1 VSVHPALYREESFVC
16 IRTSEKVSSTMVFIK
31 PSLLVLFLV
40 VCEISAQ
47 ESRIIND
54 SPRNRPPVLVQGGDL
69 RNFEIFE
76 DTPVGSTVYTLVGQD
91 PEGSKIFY
99 TISGD
104 YFSADLNTGVVTL
117 KKPLDRETIP
127 KIDVVITIQD
137 ESIRE
142 IPENLIPFRR
152 AVKVL
157 DRNDNIP
164 EFSDQPYSFTV
175 KETESVGQTVYTDIK
190 VKDADTGPNAQVKLT
205 CIEEESSPDACE
217 TFDIFESPLNP
228 GEYIGLVVLKKPL
241 NYEERSSYNLVVQA
255 QDSGDDQIL
264 SSTAN
269 VLIQVEDIQD
279 QDPVFLNAPYSATV
293 PEGSQE
299 GSPIFEILVR
309 DGDTGI
315 PRPIQL
321 TIEGDRLEYFQLIQ
335 NQVSSDGVLSVT
347 LATSQNI
354 IDREHPEVLKEG
366 GLYAFLVRA
375 REVIDEL
382 GPVYGEE
389 TTTSVTIV
397 VTDIDD
403 ELPVF
408 NRNSFTVP
416 VPEDVGSDTP
426 LPGLT
431 LEVVD
436 KDVSKNAEFSLSLEA
451 VSPNSEGVFYVY
463 PERALGKTPVII
475 RVKDPE
481 RLDYENEAAR
491 NFQFNVIAEAV
502 NGMQIKSEITVV
514 VTDSNDNIPEF
525 AEKSYE
531 FNVAEDAEAE
541 LPIGK
546 IEAFDPDSGS
556 YGEVL
561 YSIKGFGS
569 EKFHVRPETGDISV
583 ASCGSENEIIPRG
596 ASCLDY
602 EDRKSFSLTYTATDG
617 GGQTTTTNLVIRIED
632 VNDNHPEFGLDEY
645 RRVVREGDSVFEPAL
660 FIKATDSDGP
670 LQGGGK
676 VFYTIKSINTDATVF
691 QIDPMSG
698 EITMTK
704 PVRVEDTEN
713 GRYDLV
719 IRATDQGKPEPLHG
733 DVKVFIDVGS
743 IRNQKPKFTQPRYD
757 IAIREN
763 AEVESDVIRVEADDP
778 DGKNS
783 DLVYSIHSGS
793 KDNFV
798 INPSSGMITVAPD
811 AVLSIEQN
819 GELYQIEVQA
829 TDNGEPYQQTS
840 TAQVT
845 ITVQDVNNKAPKFLQ
860 DSYTEYVLEN
870 EEKGH
875 HVLTV
880 TATDPD
886 RNADLEYDI
895 IEPIQARDKSGTKL
909 ENIAAYDFKAAFSID
924 PRNGKISIS
933 EKLSYSSAAVIILTL
948 QVRDKNAEEN
958 IDDQIDTA
966 EATLY
971 IKSFNADN
979 PVFPPPWTPSDPT
992 IILNITENIPPGEAF
1007 FNLGAKDPISGQQI
1021 SNYQKLNAES
1031 PLGDLIQISQ
1041 YGEVISQQV
1050 LDFEQIKTIS
1060 FSVSAIAGE
1069 PGQERISEAHL
1080 TLQLIDVND
1089 NAPVFS
1095 QDGYSAQLNES
1106 VLPFTEVVTVQAT
1119 DADTGDFGRV
1129 SYSLQGEGVNEFMID
1144 ETTGVITVKP
1154 GSLGRSNL
1162 DREWVESYNL
1172 RVIARDMPGGGSDQK
1187 SSTVIVKVTLL
1198 DANDSPPQ
1206 FSQSRYT
1213 AVVPENSP
1221 TDTQVAQVSATDP
1234 DSIDNIVEY
1243 DFSNPSQING
1253 LYKIDKKQGIISTN
1267 GILTGKGRKEPYVI
1281 SIRALDNG
1289 TPQQFM
1295 DTELYITVG
1304 DVSRN
1309 DGVPK
1314 FLKPDSGQIAEV
1326 PEESSVGTAVFQA
1339 EAMDPDDPNTANGK
1353 LVYSFPDDGTIV
1365 RKLFQIDANS
1375 GLITTK
1381 VALDRE
1387 EREEYTLILEAR
1399 DLGNPV
1405 QQTSRLLTVVV
1416 KDVDDH
1422 PPQFE
1427 RQRNSVPLMMEVEEE
1442 MPINMKIGEVIAIDK
1457 DIGRNAIIDYAI
1469 IYGNDDGVFGISR
1482 DDQNRGIITLD
1493 KRLDREM
1500 MGLHTLTIKCFEPTD
1515 RVHKTSK
1522 KPYDRLKLD
1531 EVQVKVHVLDKDDNN
1546 PTFVERNMTRGVRV
1560 NAAIYT
1566 EIGKVFAEDADAE
1579 ADVIKYHLENVTF
1592 HRPKTGMRRELG
1604 ESGFLVDESTGV
1616 IQTNQSYGK
1625 YADGFFDVVVK
1636 ASNSPDPTKT
1646 DFAFLKIFV
1655 LQDTDLMK
1663 FVFDKN
1669 PVNVAKEM
1677 KEFKKDIEGAFAQ
1690 PLTLNVY
1697 DNEFYSKVD
1706 GSLDFGRT
1714 SSCFQV
1720 LNAEDVVDLDNVQK
1734 LFNKRKNKKL
1744 EDLFEKYSVDSVERC
1759 ARVRTPPKINWI
1771 QFCILIIAV
1780 FIGMSAFIASIV
1792 VCCLYSKYK
1801 RRIRR
1806 SNIKIV
1812 EAPVRALIP
1821 ASLPPGSVMG
1831 PAPSLMGQQN
1841 PSINGSNGRIY
1852 EWQET
1857 AMPIDTA
1864 SYRSLP
1870 R

>member
-1 VSVHPALYREESFVC
+1 MASL
-16 IRTSEKVSSTMVFIK
+16 KL
-31 PSLLVLFLV
+31 SLLLFCLAAQHAV
-40 VCEISAQ
+40 AQ

-54 SPRNRPPVLVQGGDL
+54 SPRNRAPVLVQGGDL
-69 RNFEIFE
+69 RNFEIYE
-76 DTPVGSTVYTLVGQD
+76 DTAVGTPVYTLKGQD
-91 PEGSKIFY
+91 PEGSKIYY

-104 YFSADLNTGVVTL
+104 YFSADISSGVVTL
-117 KKPLDRETIP
+117 KKALDRERVP

-137 ESIRE
+137 EPIRE

-152 AVKVL
+152 MIRVL

-164 EFSDQPYSFTV
+164 KFDDLPYTFTV

-190 VKDADTGPNAQVKLT
+190 VTDADTGMNSQVKLR

-241 NYEERSSYNLVVQA
+241 NYEERSSYNLVVEA
-255 QDSGDDQIL
+255 QDSGEDQIL

-279 QDPVFLNAPYSATV
+279 QDPIFLNAPYSATV
-293 PEGSQE
+293 PEGSEE

-315 PRPIQL
+315 PRPIIL
-321 TIEGDRLEYFQLIQ
+321 TIEGDKLDYFQLRQ
-335 NQVSSDGVLSVT
+335 NQISRDGVLSVT
-347 LATSQNI
+347 LTTSQNI

-366 GLYAFLVRA
+366 GLYAFQVRA
-375 REVIDEL
+375 REVVDES
-382 GPVYGEE
+382 GPIYGEE

-408 NRNSFTVP
+408 NRNSFSVP

-451 VSPNSEGVFYVY
+451 ISPNSEGVFYVY

-481 RLDYENEAAR
+481 RLDYENEGAR
-491 NFQFNVIAEAV
+491 NFQFNVIAETSA
-502 NGMQIKSEITVV
+502 GIQIKSEITVV
-514 VTDSNDNIPEF
+514 VTDSNDNIPQF
-525 AEKSYE
+525 TEKSYE
-531 FNVAEDAEAE
+531 FDVAENAKAEQ
-541 LPIGK
+541 PIGK

-556 YGEVL
+556 YGEIL

-569 EKFHVRPETGDISV
+569 EKFHVRPETGEISV

-617 GGQTTTTNLVIRIED
+617 GGQTTTTNLLIRIED
-632 VNDNHPEFGLDEY
+632 VNDNHPRFGLDEY
-645 RRVVREGDSVFEPAL
+645 RRVVREGDAVFEPAL
-660 FIKATDSDGP
+660 FIKATDADGP

-676 VFYTIKSINTDATVF
+676 VFYTIKTINTDATVF
-691 QIDPMSG
+691 QIDPISG

-733 DVKVFIDVGS
+733 DVKVYVDVGS
-743 IRNQKPKFTQPRYD
+743 IRNQKPKFAQPRYD

-763 AEVESDVIRVEADDP
+763 AKTESDVIRVEADDP

-783 DLVYSIHSGS
+783 DLRYSIHSGS

-798 INPSSGMITVAPD
+798 INPSTGMITVAPD

-819 GELYQIEVQA
+819 GELYQIEVRVI
-829 TDNGEPYQQTS
+829 DNGEPYQQIGS
-840 TAQVT
+840 AQVT
-845 ITVQDVNNKAPKFLQ
+845 ITVQDVNNKPPKFLQ

-870 EEKGH
+870 EPKGH
-875 HVLTV
+875 HVLTIS
-880 TATDPD
+880 ATDPD

-895 IEPIQARDKSGTKL
+895 IEPIVARDKSGTKL
-909 ENIAAYDFKAAFSID
+909 ENIASYDFKAAFSID
-924 PRNGKISIS
+924 PRNGKISIN
-933 EKLSYSSAAVIILTL
+933 EKLSYSSAAIIILTL
-948 QVRDKNAEEN
+948 QVKDKNAEEN
-958 IDDQIDTA
+958 IEDQIDTA

-971 IKSFNADN
+971 IKAFNANN

-992 IILNITENIPPGEAF
+992 IHVNISENIPAGEAF
-1007 FNLGAKDPISGQQI
+1007 FNLGAKDPVNGQPI
-1021 SNYQKLNAES
+1021 TNYQKLNTES
-1031 PLGDLIQISQ
+1031 SLGDIIQISQ
-1041 YGEVISQQV
+1041 LGEVISQQI

-1060 FSVSAIAGE
+1060 FSVSAVAGE
-1069 PGQERISEAHL
+1069 PGQERISEAHI
-1080 TLQLIDVND
+1080 TLQLIDAND
-1089 NAPVFS
+1089 NAPVFA
-1095 QDGYSAQLNES
+1095 QDSYATELSED
-1106 VLPFTEVVTVQAT
+1106 VLPFTNVVTVQAT

-1129 SYSLQGEGVNEFMID
+1129 SYALQGEGVNEFMID
-1144 ETTGVITVKP
+1144 ETTGVIQIKP
-1154 GSLGRSNL
+1154 GALGRSNL
-1162 DREWVESYNL
+1162 DREWVPSYNL

-1187 SSTVIVKVTLL
+1187 SSTVIVKVNLL
-1198 DANDSPPQ
+1198 DVNDSPPQ

-1221 TDTQVAQVSATDP
+1221 IGTLVSQISATDP
-1234 DSIDNIVEY
+1234 DLELNNVVHY

-1253 LYKIDKKQGIISTN
+1253 LYKINKETGRIYTN

-1281 SIRALDNG
+1281 SVRALDNG

-1314 FLKPDSGQIAEV
+1314 FLKPESGETAEV

-1353 LVYSFPDDGTIV
+1353 LVYSFPDDGSIV

-1457 DIGRNAIIDYAI
+1457 DIGKNAVIDYAI
-1469 IYGNDDGVFGISR
+1469 IYGNDDGIFGITR
-1482 DDQNRGIITLD
+1482 DDQNRGIISLD

-1500 MGLHTLTIKCFEPTD
+1500 SGLHVLTIKCFEPTD
-1515 RVHKTSK
+1515 RARAVAK
-1522 KPYDRLKLD
+1522 KPYDKLKLD
-1531 EVQVKVHVLDKDDNN
+1531 EIKVKVHVLDKDDNN
-1546 PTFVERNMTRGVRV
+1546 PTFVEKNMTRGVRV

-1566 EIGKVFAEDADAE
+1566 EIGKVHAEDADAE
-1579 ADVIKYHLENVTF
+1579 ADVITYHLENVTF
-1592 HRPKTGMRRELG
+1592 HRPKTGMKRELG
-1604 ESGFLVDESTGV
+1604 ESGFLVDPSSGI

-1636 ASNSPDPTKT
+1636 AANSPDPSKT

-1720 LNAEDVVDLDNVQK
+1720 LDQEDVVDLDNVQN
-1734 LFNKRKNKKL
+1734 LFDNKKNKKL
-1744 EDLFEKYSVDSVERC
+1744 NDLFEKYSVDKVERC

-1771 QFCILIIAV
+1771 QFCILIISV
-1780 FIGMSAFIASIV
+1780 FIGIAAFVASIV

-1831 PAPSLMGQQN
+1831 PAPSLMGQNN

>member
-1 VSVHPALYREESFVC
+1 MISF
-16 IRTSEKVSSTMVFIK
+16 IQS
-31 PSLLVLFLV
+31 LFLLTLTV
-40 VCEISAQ
+40 YQSAAQ

-69 RNFEIFE
+69 RNFEVYE
-76 DTPVGSTVYTLVGQD
+76 DTPVGTPVYTLVGQD
-91 PEGSKIFY
+91 PEGSEIFY

-104 YFSADLNTGVVTL
+104 YFSADVTTGVVTL
-117 KKPLDRETIP
+117 KKALDRESVP

-137 ESIRE
+137 EPIRE

-152 AVKVL
+152 AIRVL

-164 EFSDQPYSFTV
+164 QFNDLPYTFTV

-190 VKDADTGPNAQVKLT
+190 VKDADTGPNSQVKLT

-241 NYEERSSYNLVVQA
+241 NYEEKSSYNLVIQA
-255 QDSGDDQIL
+255 QDSGEDQIL

-299 GSPIFEILVR
+299 GAPIFEILVR

-315 PRPIQL
+315 PRPIEL
-321 TIEGDRLEYFQLIQ
+321 TIEGDRLDYFQLIQ
-335 NQVSSDGVLSVT
+335 NQVSSEGVLSVT

-366 GLYAFLVRA
+366 GLYAFQVRA
-375 REVIDEL
+375 REVIDEA
-382 GPVYGEE
+382 GPIYGEE

-408 NRNSFTVP
+408 NRNTFTVP

-491 NFQFNVIAEAV
+491 NFQFNVIAETS
-502 NGMQIKSEITVV
+502 NGEQIKSEISVV
-514 VTDSNDNIPEF
+514 VTDSNDNIPQF

-531 FNVAEDAEAE
+531 YTVAEDAEAE
-541 LPIGK
+541 YPIAK

-556 YGEVL
+556 YGEIL

-583 ASCGSENEIIPRG
+583 ASCGAENEIIPRG

-645 RRVVREGDSVFEPAL
+645 RRVVREGDAVFEPAL
-660 FIKATDSDGP
+660 FIKATDADGP

-719 IRATDQGKPEPLHG
+719 IRATDQGKPQPLHG

-763 AEVESDVIRVEADDP
+763 AEAKSDVIKVEADDP

-783 DLVYSIHSGS
+783 NLKYSIHSGS

-798 INPSSGMITVAPD
+798 IDPSSGMITVAPD

-819 GELYQIEVQA
+819 GELYEIEVQA
-829 TDNGEPYQQTS
+829 TDNGEPYQQTTS
-840 TAQVT
+840 AQVT
-845 ITVQDVNNKAPKFLQ
+845 ITVQDVNNKPPKFMK

-924 PRNGKISIS
+924 PRNGKISIN
-933 EKLSYSSAAVIILTL
+933 EKLSYSSAAIIILTL
-948 QVRDKNAEEN
+948 QVKDKNAEEN
-958 IDDQIDTA
+958 IESQIDTA

-971 IKSFNADN
+971 IKAFNADN

-992 IILNITENIPPGEAF
+992 ILVNISENIPPGEAF
-1007 FNLGAKDPISGQQI
+1007 FNLGAKDPITGQPI
-1021 SNYQKLNAES
+1021 SNYQKLNTDS

-1080 TLQLIDVND
+1080 ILQLIDVND

-1095 QDGYSAQLNES
+1095 QNGYSAEIQES
-1106 VLPFTEVVTVQAT
+1106 VLPFVEVVTVHAT
-1119 DADTGDFGRV
+1119 DADTGDFGKV
-1129 SYSLQGEGVNEFMID
+1129 SYSLQGEGFNEFMID
-1144 ETTGVITVKP
+1144 ETSGVIQVKP

-1162 DREWVESYNL
+1162 DREWVDSYNL

-1187 SSTVIVKVTLL
+1187 SSTVVVKVNIL
-1198 DANDSPPQ
+1198 DVNDSPPQ

-1221 TDTQVAQVSATDP
+1221 IDTLVTQVSATDP
-1234 DSIDNIVEY
+1234 DLYNVVHY
-1243 DFSNPSQING
+1243 DFANPSQING
-1253 LYKIDKKQGIISTN
+1253 LYKIDRETGRITTH

-1289 TPQQFM
+1289 TDDQQQFM

-1314 FLKPDSGQIAEV
+1314 FLKPEPGQVAEV
-1326 PEESSVGTAVFQA
+1326 PEEASVGTAVFQA
-1339 EAMDPDDPNTANGK
+1339 EATDPDDPNTANGK

-1365 RKLFQIDANS
+1365 RKLFQIDPNS

-1405 QQTSRLLTVVV
+1405 QQTSRLLTVNV

-1457 DIGRNAIIDYAI
+1457 DIGKNAIIDYAI

-1482 DDQNRGIITLD
+1482 DDQNRGIITLE
-1493 KRLDREM
+1493 KRLDREKS
-1500 MGLHTLTIKCFEPTD
+1500 GLHTLTIKCFEPSD
-1515 RVHKTSK
+1515 RILKTSK
-1522 KPYDRLKLD
+1522 KPYDKLKLD
-1531 EVQVKVHVLDKDDNN
+1531 EIQVKVHVLDKDDNN

-1566 EIGKVFAEDADAE
+1566 EIGKVHADDADAE

-1592 HRPKTGMRRELG
+1592 HRPKTGVKRFLG
-1604 ESGFLVDESTGV
+1604 ESGFLVDESTGL

-1636 ASNSPDPTKT
+1636 ASNSKDQAKA
-1646 DFAFLKIFV
+1646 DFALVKIFV

-1677 KEFKKDIEGAFAQ
+1677 REFKKDIEGAFAQ

-1720 LNAEDVVDLDNVQK
+1720 LNGEDVVDLDNVQNM
-1734 LFNKRKNKKL
+1734 FNSRKNKKL
-1744 EDLFEKYSVDSVERC
+1744 ENLFSKYSVDSVERC

-1780 FIGMSAFIASIV
+1780 FIGIAAFIASIV

-1831 PAPSLMGQQN
+1831 PAPSLMGQNN

>member
-1 VSVHPALYREESFVC
+1 MVSLK
-16 IRTSEKVSSTMVFIK
+16 I
-31 PSLLVLFLV
+31 SLLLFCSTASLAV
-40 VCEISAQ
+40 AQ

-54 SPRNRPPVLVQGGDL
+54 SPRNRPPVLLQGGDL
-69 RNFEIFE
+69 RNFEVYE
-76 DTPVGSTVYTLVGQD
+76 DTPVGAQVYTLQGQD

-104 YFSADLNTGVVTL
+104 YFSADINTGIVIL
-117 KKPLDRETIP
+117 KKALDRERVP

-137 ESIRE
+137 EPIRE

-152 AVKVL
+152 MVRVL

-164 EFSDQPYSFTV
+164 KFDDLPYSFTV

-190 VKDADTGPNAQVKLT
+190 VTDADAGLNAQVKLR

-228 GEYIGLVVLKKPL
+228 GEFIGLVVLKKPL

-255 QDSGDDQIL
+255 QDLGEDQIL

-293 PEGSQE
+293 PEGSKE

-321 TIEGDRLEYFQLIQ
+321 TIEGDKLEYFQLRQ

-347 LATSQNI
+347 LTTSQNI

-366 GLYAFLVRA
+366 GLYAFQVRA
-375 REVIDEL
+375 REVVDES

-436 KDVSKNAEFSLSLEA
+436 KDVSKNAEFSLTLEA
-451 VSPNSEGVFYVY
+451 ISPNSEGVFYVY

-481 RLDYENEAAR
+481 RLDYENEDAR
-491 NFQFNVIAEAV
+491 NFQFNVIAETSD
-502 NGMQIKSEITVV
+502 GIQIKSEISVV
-514 VTDSNDNIPEF
+514 VTDSNDNIPQF
-525 AEKSYE
+525 SEKSYE
-531 FNVAEDAEAE
+531 FNVAEDAQAE
-541 LPIGK
+541 QPIGT

-569 EKFHVRPETGDISV
+569 EKFHVLPETGEITV
-583 ASCGSENEIIPRG
+583 ASCGAENEIIPRG

-617 GGQTTTTNLVIRIED
+617 GGQTTTTNLVIRLED
-632 VNDNHPEFGLDEY
+632 VNDNHPKFGLEEY
-645 RRVVREGDSVFEPAL
+645 RRVVREGDAVFEPAL
-660 FIKATDSDGP
+660 FIKATDADGP

-733 DVKVFIDVGS
+733 DVKVFVDVGS
-743 IRNQKPKFTQPRYD
+743 IRNQKPKFAQPRYD

-763 AEVESDVIRVEADDP
+763 AKTDSDVIKVEADDP

-783 DLVYSIHSGS
+783 DLRYSIHSGS

-798 INPSSGMITVAPD
+798 INPITGMITVAPD

-819 GELYQIEVQA
+819 GELYQIEVQVI
-829 TDNGEPYQQTS
+829 DNGEPYQQTS
-840 TAQVT
+840 TALVT
-845 ITVQDVNNKAPKFLQ
+845 ITVQDVNNKPPKFLQ

-870 EEKGH
+870 EPKGH
-875 HVLTV
+875 HVLTIA
-880 TATDPD
+880 ATDPD

-895 IEPIQARDKSGTKL
+895 IEPIVARDKSGTKL
-909 ENIAAYDFKAAFSID
+909 ENIAAYDFKEAFSID

-948 QVRDKNAEEN
+948 QVKDKNAEEN
-958 IDDQIDTA
+958 IDDQINTA

-971 IKSFNADN
+971 IKAFNADN

-992 IILNITENIPPGEAF
+992 IHVNISENIPPGEPF
-1007 FNLGAKDPISGQQI
+1007 FNLGAKDPVNGQPI
-1021 SNYQKLNAES
+1021 SNYQKLNTES
-1031 PLGDLIQISQ
+1031 PLGDIIQISQ
-1041 YGEVISQQV
+1041 YGEVISQQI
-1050 LDFEQIKTIS
+1050 LDFEQIKSIS
-1060 FSVSAIAGE
+1060 FSVSAAAGE
-1069 PGQERISEAHL
+1069 PGQERISEAHI
-1080 TLQLIDVND
+1080 TLQLIDIND
-1089 NAPVFS
+1089 NAPVFT
-1095 QDGYSAQLNES
+1095 QDSYAAELSED
-1106 VLPFTEVVTVQAT
+1106 VLPLTSVVTVHAT
-1119 DADTGDFGRV
+1119 DSDTGDFGKV
-1129 SYSLQGEGVNEFMID
+1129 TYALQGEGINEFMID
-1144 ETTGVITVKP
+1144 ETTGVIQVKP

-1187 SSTVIVKVTLL
+1187 SSTVVVKVNLL
-1198 DANDSPPQ
+1198 DVNDSPPQ

-1221 TDTQVAQVSATDP
+1221 IGTLVSQVSATDP
-1234 DSIDNIVEY
+1234 DLEINNVVQY

-1253 LYKIDKKQGIISTN
+1253 LYKINSETGRIYTN

-1281 SIRALDNG
+1281 SVRALDSG

-1314 FLKPDSGQIAEV
+1314 FLKPEPGEIAEV
-1326 PEESSVGTAVFQA
+1326 PEEASVGTAVFQA
-1339 EAMDPDDPNTANGK
+1339 EATDPDDPNTANGK

-1365 RKLFQIDANS
+1365 RKLFQVDPNS

-1405 QQTSRLLTVVV
+1405 QQTSRLLTVIV

-1457 DIGRNAIIDYAI
+1457 DIGKNAVIDYAI

-1482 DDQNRGIITLD
+1482 DDQNRGIITLE

-1500 MGLHTLTIKCFEPTD
+1500 SGLHVLTIKCFEPSD
-1515 RVHKTSK
+1515 RTLKIAK
-1522 KPYDRLKLD
+1522 KPYDKLKLD
-1531 EVQVKVHVLDKDDNN
+1531 EIQVKVHVLDKDDNN

-1566 EIGKVFAEDADAE
+1566 EIGKVHAEDSDAE
-1579 ADVIKYHLENVTF
+1579 ADVITYHLENVTF
-1592 HRPKTGMRRELG
+1592 HRPKTGMKRELG
-1604 ESGFLVDESTGV
+1604 ESGFLVDPSTGV

-1636 ASNSPDPTKT
+1636 ASNSPDPSKS

-1720 LNAEDVVDLDNVQK
+1720 LEQDDVVDLDNVQN
-1734 LFNKRKNKKL
+1734 LFTNKKNKKL
-1744 EDLFEKYSVDSVERC
+1744 NDLFDKYSVDSVERC

-1780 FIGMSAFIASIV
+1780 FIGIAAFIASIV

-1831 PAPSLMGQQN
+1831 PAPSLMGQNN

>member
-1 VSVHPALYREESFVC
+1 MKS
-16 IRTSEKVSSTMVFIK
+16 
-31 PSLLVLFLV
+31 SLLLV
-40 VCEISAQ
+40 CFTVTSSVAQ

-54 SPRNRPPVLVQGGDL
+54 TPRNRPPVLVSGGDL
-69 RNFEIFE
+69 RNFEIYE
-76 DTPVGSTVYTLVGQD
+76 DTTVGTPVYTLKGQD
-91 PEGSKIFY
+91 PEGSNIFY

-104 YFSADLNTGVVTL
+104 YFSADINTGVVTL
-117 KKPLDRETIP
+117 KKALDRERVP

-137 ESIRE
+137 EPIRE

-152 AVKVL
+152 AIKVL

-164 EFSDQPYSFTV
+164 KFEDLPYSFTV

-190 VKDADTGPNAQVKLT
+190 VTDADTGLNAQVKLR

-228 GEYIGLVVLKKPL
+228 GEFIGLVVLKKPL
-241 NYEERSSYNLVVQA
+241 NYEERSSYNLVVEA
-255 QDSGDDQIL
+255 QDSGEDQIL
-264 SSTAN
+264 SSTSN

-293 PEGSQE
+293 KEGTIE
-299 GSPIFEILVR
+299 GTPIFQILVR

-315 PRPIQL
+315 PRPIEL
-321 TIEGDRLEYFQLIQ
+321 TIEGDKLGYFQLKQ
-335 NQVSSDGVLSVT
+335 NQLSSDGVLSVNLT
-347 LATSQNI
+347 TSQNI
-354 IDREHPEVLKEG
+354 IDREHADVLKEG
-366 GLYAFLVRA
+366 GLYAFTVRA
-375 REVIDEL
+375 REVVDES
-382 GPVYGEE
+382 GPIYGEE

-426 LPGLT
+426 LPGLA

-436 KDVSKNAEFSLSLEA
+436 KDVSKNAEFTLKLEA

-475 RVKDPE
+475 RVRDPE
-481 RLDYENEAAR
+481 RLDYEQEDAR
-491 NFQFNVIAEAV
+491 NFQFNVIAETSS
-502 NGMQIKSEITVV
+502 GFQIKSEITVV
-514 VTDSNDNIPEF
+514 VTDSNDNIPIFSEQ
-525 AEKSYE
+525 SYE
-531 FNVAEDAEAE
+531 FNVAEDSEAE
-541 LPIGK
+541 TPIGQ

-556 YGEVL
+556 YGEIL

-569 EKFHVRPETGDISV
+569 EKFHVLPETGEITV
-583 ASCGSENEIIPRG
+583 ASCGADNEIIPRG

-617 GGQTTTTNLVIRIED
+617 GGQTTTTNLIIRIED
-632 VNDNHPEFGLDEY
+632 VNDNHPKFGLDEY
-645 RRVVREGDSVFEPAL
+645 RRVVREGDDVFEPQL
-660 FIKATDSDGP
+660 FIKATDADGP

-719 IRATDQGKPEPLHG
+719 IRATDQGKPEPMHG
-733 DVKVFIDVGS
+733 DVKVFVDVGS
-743 IRNQKPKFTQPRYD
+743 IRNQKPKFAQPRYD

-763 AEVESDVIRVEADDP
+763 AKTESDVIKVEADDP

-783 DLVYSIHSGS
+783 DLIYTIHSGS

-798 INPSSGMITVAPD
+798 INPTTGMITVAPD

-819 GELYQIEVQA
+819 GELYEIEVHV
-829 TDNGEPYQQTS
+829 TDNGEPYKQTS
-840 TAQVT
+840 SCLVT

-870 EEKGH
+870 EPKGH
-875 HVLTV
+875 HVLTIS
-880 TATDPD
+880 AKDPD

-895 IEPIQARDKSGTKL
+895 IDPIVARDKSGTKL
-909 ENIAAYDFKAAFSID
+909 ENIAAYDFKESFSID
-924 PRNGKISIS
+924 PRNGKISINQ
-933 EKLSYSSAAVIILTL
+933 KLSYSSAAVIILTL
-948 QVRDKNAEEN
+948 KVSDKNAEEN
-958 IDDQIDTA
+958 IEEQTDTA

-971 IKSFNADN
+971 IKAFNADN

-992 IILNITENIPPGEAF
+992 IHVNISENITPGEPF
-1007 FNLGAKDPISGQQI
+1007 FNLGAKDPITGEQI
-1021 SNYQKLNAES
+1021 SNYLKSNADS
-1031 PLGDLIQISQ
+1031 PIGDTIQISQ
-1041 YGEVISQQV
+1041 FGEVISQQV
-1050 LDFEQIKTIS
+1050 LDFEQIKKIS
-1060 FSVSAIAGE
+1060 FSVSAVAGE
-1069 PGQERISEAHL
+1069 PGQERRSEAL
-1080 TLQLIDVND
+1080 VILQLVDVND
-1089 NAPVFS
+1089 NAPVFDPEIYETELS
-1095 QDGYSAQLNES
+1095 ED
-1106 VLPFTEVVTVQAT
+1106 VLPLTTVFTVHAT
-1119 DADTGDFGRV
+1119 DKDTGNFGKIY
-1129 SYSLQGEGVNEFMID
+1129 YSLQGEGVNEFMID
-1144 ETTGVITVKP
+1144 ESTGVIQVKP
-1154 GSLGRSNL
+1154 GALGRSNL
-1162 DREWVESYNL
+1162 DREWIESYNL

-1187 SSTVIVKVTLL
+1187 SSTVVVKVNLL
-1198 DANDSPPQ
+1198 DVNDSPPQ

-1221 TDTQVAQVSATDP
+1221 VNTLVAQVSATDP
-1234 DSIDNIVEY
+1234 DLKINNVVHY
-1243 DFSNPSQING
+1243 DFSNPSQIKG
-1253 LYKIDKKQGIISTN
+1253 LYTINRKNGRISTN
-1267 GILTGKGRKEPYVI
+1267 SILTGKGRKEPYVI
-1281 SIRALDNG
+1281 SVRALDSG

-1314 FLKPDSGQIAEV
+1314 FIKPEPGQIAEV

-1339 EAMDPDDPNTANGK
+1339 EATDPDDPNTANGK

-1405 QQTSRLLTVVV
+1405 QQTSRLLTVKV

-1422 PPQFE
+1422 PPKFE
-1427 RQRNSVPLMMEVEEE
+1427 RQTNSVPLMMEVEEE

-1457 DIGRNAIIDYAI
+1457 DIGKNAVIDYAI
-1469 IYGNDDGVFGISR
+1469 IYGNDNGVFGISR

-1493 KRLDREM
+1493 KRLDREKS
-1500 MGLHTLTIKCFEPTD
+1500 GLHTLTIKCFEPAD
-1515 RVHKTSK
+1515 RAHKVGK

-1531 EVQVKVHVLDKDDNN
+1531 EIQVKVHVLDKDDNN
-1546 PTFVERNMTRGVRV
+1546 PTFVERNITRGVRV

-1566 EIGKVFAEDADAE
+1566 EIGKVYAEDADAE
-1579 ADVIKYHLENVTF
+1579 ADIITYHLESVTF
-1592 HRPKTGMRRELG
+1592 HRPKTNLERKLG
-1604 ESGFLVDESTGV
+1604 ESGFLVDPSTGV

-1636 ASNSPDPTKT
+1636 AANSPDPSKS
-1646 DFAFLKIFV
+1646 DFAFLKIYV

-1669 PVNVAKEM
+1669 PVNVAKEANQ
-1677 KEFKKDIEGAFAQ
+1677 FKKDIEGAFAQ

-1714 SSCFQV
+1714 SSCFQI
-1720 LNAEDVVDLDNVQK
+1720 LEQEDVVDLDNVQN
-1734 LFNKRKNKKL
+1734 LFNRKKNKKL
-1744 EDLFEKYSVDSVERC
+1744 DELFLKYSVDNVERC

-1780 FIGMSAFIASIV
+1780 FIGISAFIASIV

-1831 PAPSLMGQQN
+1831 PAPSLMGQNN